1 MTVRDDAR
9 DAGLLLRYA
18 LDHTM
23 SPARHDIYSQLL
35 DRYHSDPDLR
45 TTFDETAAGLG
56 VRVLTAD
63 HTTGLVLTAEADS
76 PVAVTDTSMWLRIR
90 GAADRMVYG
99 VALGGVAAWCYPNP
113 RAVREPGTRRVTAVD
128 VDRLVREHAAAVEAG
143 DILLED
149 GLGEAWQEYAH
160 NRKQVAETPGG
171 QLKRDCTVRMC
182 EDVLMM
188 LAAFGLIVVDRTIAS
203 PRVELRVW
211 RSTDRFRAHV
221 AVSGGPLAWQT
232 IARSR
237 ISERLSGD
245 TQDPL
250 DGNDEDV

>member
-18 LDHTM
+18 LDHTL
-23 SPARHDIYSQLL
+23 SPARHDTYSQLL

-45 TTFDETAAGLG
+45 TVFDETAAGLG
-56 VRVLTAD
+56 VRVLIAD
-63 HTTGLVLTAEADS
+63 HTTGLVLTAAADS
-76 PVAVTDTSMWLRIR
+76 PMAVTDTSAWLRIR

-143 DILLED
+143 DVIVED
-149 GLGEAWQEYAH
+149 GLGEAWHEYAH

-188 LAAFGLIVVDRTIAS
+188 LAAFGLVVVDRTIPS
-203 PRVELRVW
+203 PRVELKVW

-221 AVSGGPLAWQT
+221 AASGGPLAWQT
-232 IARSR
+232 IVRSGV
-237 ISERLSGD
+237 SERLSD
-245 TQDPL
+245 DAQDRT
-250 DGNDEDV
+250 DGNGEDL